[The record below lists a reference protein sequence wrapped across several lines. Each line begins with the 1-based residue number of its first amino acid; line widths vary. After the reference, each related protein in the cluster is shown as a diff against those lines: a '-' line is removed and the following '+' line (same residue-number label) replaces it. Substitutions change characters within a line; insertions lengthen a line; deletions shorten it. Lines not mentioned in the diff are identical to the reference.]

1 MTSEEIG
8 MLKLM
13 RSLAASAAI
22 LISLLAS
29 APAPAQ
35 SSREQ
40 IEAVIKDY
48 LAAHPEEIGQ
58 IVHDYMLKHPEA
70 LRSILVEI
78 IKNGRAAGAGHAA
91 APGAAKPTTGVAI
104 ASNAA
109 TLFDSGHQVTI
120 GNPQGDVTM
129 VEFFDYNCGFCKRAL
144 SDTLA
149 LIKGDP
155 NLKIVLKELPILGSG
170 SLEAAQ
176 VAVAVRMQD
185 PGGLK
190 YLDFHQRLLGSRGAS
205 GKDNALTAARE
216 VGLDMDRLERD
227 MASDEVGAT
236 ISESRKLAQSL
247 GINGTPGYV
256 IGESVIPGAIGAAG
270 LKQRIDAARSQNR
283 AKL

>member
-1 MTSEEIG
+1 MTSEETG

-22 LISLLAS
+22 LVSLLAS

-40 IEAVIKDY
+40 IETVIKDY

-91 APGAAKPTTGVAI
+91 ATGAAKPTAGAAI

-109 TLFDSGHQVTI
+109 TLFDSSHQVTI

-149 LIKGDP
+149 LIKDDP
-155 NLKIVLKELPILGSG
+155 NLKIVLKELPILGPG

-176 VAVAVRMQD
+176 IAVAVRMQD

-190 YLDFHQRLLGSRGAS
+190 YLAFHQRLLGSRGVSA
-205 GKDNALTAARE
+205 KDNALTAARE
-216 VGLDMDRLERD
+216 AGLDMDRLERD

-256 IGESVIPGAIGAAG
+256 IGESIIPGAIGAAG

>member
-1 MTSEEIG
+1 

-13 RSLAASAAI
+13 RSLAVSAAVM
-22 LISLLAS
+22 ISLLSS
-29 APAPAQ
+29 ALAQ
-35 SSREQ
+35 SSREE
-40 IEAVIKDY
+40 IGAVIKDY
-48 LAAHPEEIGQ
+48 LASHPEEIGQ

-78 IKNGRAAGAGHAA
+78 IKNGRAAGVGQAA
-91 APGAAKPTTGVAI
+91 APGPVKPATGAAI
-104 ASNAA
+104 AINAA
-109 TLFDSGHQVTI
+109 TLFDSSHQVI
-120 GNPQGDVTM
+120 VGNPQGDVTM

-149 LIKGDP
+149 LIKDDP
-155 NLKIVLKELPILGSG
+155 NLKIVLKELPILGPG
-170 SLEAAQ
+170 SLEAAK

-190 YLDFHQRLLGSRGAS
+190 YLDFHQRLLGSHGVA
-205 GKDNALTAARE
+205 GKDHALTAARE
-216 VGLDMDRLERD
+216 AGLDMDRLEAD

-270 LKQRIDAARSQNR
+270 LKQRIDAVRSQNR
-283 AKL
+283 ARL

>member
-1 MTSEEIG
+1 MTSEETW

-70 LRSILVEI
+70 LRSILVEV
-78 IKNGRAAGAGHAA
+78 IKNGRAAGAGQAA
-91 APGAAKPTTGVAI
+91 AAGAAKPATGAAI

-109 TLFDSGHQVTI
+109 TLFDSSRQVI
-120 GNPQGDVTM
+120 VGNPQGDVTM

-149 LIKGDP
+149 LIKDDP
-155 NLKIVLKELPILGSG
+155 NLKIVLKELPILGPG

-190 YLDFHQRLLGSRGAS
+190 YLEFHQRLLGSRSAAS
-205 GKDNALTAARE
+205 KANALAAAQE
-216 VGLDMDRLERD
+216 AGLDMDRLARD
-227 MASDEVGAT
+227 MASDEVNAT

-256 IGESVIPGAIGAAG
+256 IGESIIPGAIGAAG